1 MKTNSESLSQEAVSL
16 TGNGKWKNLK
26 IIKRPMKLGLW
37 NTRTLYKTG
46 NKMFLVGKMEKYNIG
61 KCGICETHLTGSN
74 TEIIKGWLLV
84 NSGMDDIHRHGV
96 GLLLSP

>member
-1 MKTNSESLSQEAVSL
+1 MWSRKARRMKTNSESLSQEAVSL

-46 NKMFLVGKMEKYNIG
+46 NKMFLVEEMEKYNI
-61 KCGICETHLTGSN
+61 EVSRTL
-74 TEIIKGWLLV
+74 
-84 NSGMDDIHRHGV
+84 R
-96 GLLLSP
+96 